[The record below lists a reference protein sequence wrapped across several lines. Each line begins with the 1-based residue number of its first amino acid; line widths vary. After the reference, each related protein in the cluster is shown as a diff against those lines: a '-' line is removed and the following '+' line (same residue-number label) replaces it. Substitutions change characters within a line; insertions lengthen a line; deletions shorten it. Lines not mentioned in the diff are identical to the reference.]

1 PSTSKIATSPSAAR
15 AASTRATSSVGTGS
29 RRRIVRVG
37 VLTIRRACCNVSRVP
52 TSASRLLV
60 VSNRA
65 PVEATPGGEEYGFR
79 RTVGGLAT
87 ALDVTLRERPG
98 LWVAWAGTPG
108 DEVLTPDRT
117 GLPYPIHTVHLSERE
132 VDNYYGGFAN
142 QVLWPLCHIFTTVCV
157 FEPAYWAAYKRVNER
172 FAGTVRQLATPGD
185 TVWVNDFH
193 LCLVPA
199 YLRSAEAPVKIGLFW
214 HIPFPPPEVFGIC
227 QWRDELL
234 LGLLGSN
241 VVGFQTDDDA

>member
-60 VSNRA
+60 VANRA

-98 LWVAWAGTPG
+98 LWVAWAGTAG

-117 GLPYPIHTVHLSERE
+117 APPYPLPTAHLSERE
-132 VDNYYGGFAN
+132 VDNYSGGFAN
-142 QVLWPLCHIFTTVCV
+142 QVLWPLCHIFPTRCV
-157 FEPAYWAAYKRVNER
+157 FEPAYWSAYQRLKQR
-172 FAGTVRQLATPGD
+172 FASPG
-185 TVWVNDFH
+185 
-193 LCLVPA
+193 
-199 YLRSAEAPVKIGLFW
+199 R
-214 HIPFPPPEVFGIC
+214 
-227 QWRDELL
+227 R
-234 LGLLGSN
+234 
-241 VVGFQTDDDA
+241 